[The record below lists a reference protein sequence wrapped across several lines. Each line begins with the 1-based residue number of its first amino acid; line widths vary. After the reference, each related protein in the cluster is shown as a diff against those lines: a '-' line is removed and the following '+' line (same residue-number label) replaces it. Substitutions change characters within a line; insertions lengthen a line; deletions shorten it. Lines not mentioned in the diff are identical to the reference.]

1 MLAAENPYMLP
12 AVLLGGAVY
21 LGLSVTTDLSIV
33 VRVGV
38 LVGLAI
44 VAPIGLNTVVRAV
57 RGGSP
62 SAADEGAD
70 RVGETTDSP
79 VSGEGSASA
88 VDEGED
94 LH

>member
-12 AVLLGGAVY
+12 AVLLGGVVY
-21 LGLSVTTDLSIV
+21 LALSVGTDLSIV

-38 LVGLAI
+38 LFGLAI
-44 VAPIGLNTVVRAV
+44 VAPIGLNTVVRAI

-62 SAADEGAD
+62 SAANEKSD
-70 RVGETTDSP
+70 RVKKTTDGP
-79 VSGEGSASA
+79 VSGEGSPSA

-94 LH
+94 PH